1 MAERLLYEGD
11 NVAMCITPLVPL
23 HWARPLGVGTL
34 AMAVMVIAKHLK
46 KANAKT
52 QKFSQAE
59 EMISAL
65 ANGGSFSTDYA
76 LEEIHQ
82 CFSYGVDALH

>member
-1 MAERLLYEGD
+1 MTAQMAERLLYEGD

-46 KANAKT
+46 K
-52 QKFSQAE
+52 
-59 EMISAL
+59 
-65 ANGGSFSTDYA
+65 G
-76 LEEIHQ
+76 
-82 CFSYGVDALH
+82 